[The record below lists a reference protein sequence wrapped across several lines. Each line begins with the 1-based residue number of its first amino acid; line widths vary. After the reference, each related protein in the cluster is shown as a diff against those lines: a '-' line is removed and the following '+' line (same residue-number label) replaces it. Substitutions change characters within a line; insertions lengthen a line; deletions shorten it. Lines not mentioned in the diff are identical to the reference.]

1 MIKKSKSTKIRT
13 ENLKKAQGGVLL
25 NSTNTSTTTTSRGK
39 KLIPGTTR

>member
-1 MIKKSKSTKIRT
+1 MNKKSKSTKIRT

-25 NSTNTSTTTTSRGK
+25 SSANTSTSTTKGK